1 MMATKTD
8 TRKRLVA
15 MESAAKKVFLDFDWS
30 KCGSTNV
37 AASKD
42 FLAIQRILERYHN
55 KCK

>member
-1 MMATKTD
+1 MATKTD

-30 KCGSTNV
+30 KCGVTNV

-42 FLAIQRILERYHN
+42 FISIQRILERYHN